1 MRIHIFLF
9 FSAIL
14 SISACQNITSENQS
28 VPPTVLSPQQFSEIL
43 QQHTWSYTPPNSDT
57 PIQINFNNDDI
68 IVYSGCNLMSQKY
81 KTKDNQIML
90 FDHLLSSTKGCG
102 ELTKQEIFSYG
113 LFLQPASFTLE
124 KNPTAETVLKLESN
138 DHKIYTFKATFK
150 KENLEQ
156 NNLEYLQQ
164 YTWAYTPPNSTMPI
178 LANIS
183 SQGTHIY
190 SGCNQISKTHTLNG
204 NHLKTNPV
212 QIQTL
217 MGCGGLQSQE
227 ALACRIF
234 TDSNLE
240 IQTFSNDQKYLKVS
254 LKNGA
259 VYSFQAIPAISDL
272 KNYDIEILK
281 KFTWQHIS
289 DEPSPDQIKSL
300 LINFTADRMLFF
312 AGCNR
317 KSQYYAIENKTLIPK
332 GDFRSQVK
340 FCGNTQ
346 HERQTS
352 QSMSK
357 PMNIRFDFSTLFP
370 KLILESK
377 YQPNMIF
384 QAIPRKEDLKSP

>member
-28 VPPTVLSPQQFSEIL
+28 VPPTVLSSQQFSEIL
-43 QQHTWSYTPPNSDT
+43 QQHTWSYTPPNSS
-57 PIQINFNNDDI
+57 
-68 IVYSGCNLMSQKY
+68 V
-81 KTKDNQIML
+81 
-90 FDHLLSSTKGCG
+90 
-102 ELTKQEIFSYG
+102 
-113 LFLQPASFTLE
+113 
-124 KNPTAETVLKLESN
+124 
-138 DHKIYTFKATFK
+138 
-150 KENLEQ
+150 
-156 NNLEYLQQ
+156 
-164 YTWAYTPPNSTMPI
+164 PI
-178 LANIS
+178 LINLSNQNAS
-183 SQGTHIY
+183 IY
-190 SGCNQISKTHTLNG
+190 SGCNQISKPIQLIA
-204 NHLKTNPV
+204 NHIKTNGAH
-212 QIQTL
+212 IQTVI
-217 MGCGGLQSQE
+217 GCSTLETQE
-227 ALACRIF
+227 NFATQLF
-234 TDSNLE
+234 NDTHLD
-240 IQTFSNDQKYLKVS
+240 IQTNANDQIKLNIF
-254 LKNGA
+254 LKNG
-259 VYSFQAIPAISDL
+259 VTYTFQALPYISDL
-272 KNYDIEILK
+272 KNYDAELLK

-289 DEPSPDQIKSL
+289 DEPSLDQIKSL

-357 PMNIRFDFSTLFP
+357 PMNIRFDFSTSFP

>member
-28 VPPTVLSPQQFSEIL
+28 VPLAVLSSHQLSEIL
-43 QQHTWSYTPPNSDT
+43 QEYTWSYTPPNSS
-57 PIQINFNNDDI
+57 
-68 IVYSGCNLMSQKY
+68 V
-81 KTKDNQIML
+81 
-90 FDHLLSSTKGCG
+90 
-102 ELTKQEIFSYG
+102 
-113 LFLQPASFTLE
+113 
-124 KNPTAETVLKLESN
+124 
-138 DHKIYTFKATFK
+138 
-150 KENLEQ
+150 
-156 NNLEYLQQ
+156 
-164 YTWAYTPPNSTMPI
+164 PI
-178 LANIS
+178 LVNFSNQNAS
-183 SQGTHIY
+183 IY
-190 SGCNQISKTHTLNG
+190 SGCNEISKPIQRIA
-204 NHLKTNPV
+204 NHIKTNGAH
-212 QIQTL
+212 IQTVI
-217 MGCGGLQSQE
+217 GCSTLETQE
-227 ALACRIF
+227 KFATQLFNDAQ
-234 TDSNLE
+234 LE
-240 IQTFSNDQKYLKVS
+240 IPISTDRQKQLNIILSNGERYI
-254 LKNGA
+254 
-259 VYSFQAIPAISDL
+259 FHAIPYISDL

-281 KFTWQHIS
+281 KFTWEQLTEDHLPNTS
-289 DEPSPDQIKSL
+289 QILK
-300 LINFTADRMLFF
+300 INFTADRMLFF

-384 QAIPRKEDLKSP
+384 QAIPRKEDLKSS